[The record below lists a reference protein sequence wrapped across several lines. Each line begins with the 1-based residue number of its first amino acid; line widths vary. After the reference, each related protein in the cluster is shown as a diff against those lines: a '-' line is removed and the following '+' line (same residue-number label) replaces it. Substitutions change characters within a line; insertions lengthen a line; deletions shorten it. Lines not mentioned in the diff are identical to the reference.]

1 VSPFLP
7 RILLIAGLVALTLP
21 GRGLNIVFDYT
32 YDTGNFFG
40 GTNTWRRA
48 ILERA
53 ADDIEARIADTTLR
67 AISSNGSTGLLWE
80 LDFSHPS
87 SSGFVVLSNRAIPA
101 NVVLVFV
108 GAKSFG
114 GGGGYEDVSFGETG
128 GAWFDNV
135 NPANAAH
142 TNFAYNVL
150 FRGQPGG
157 NISTGANTQDFGPW
171 GGSVSFAN
179 NVTNWYFDPDPS
191 TIEAVTNKLDF
202 YSVAIHELFH
212 VLGFGTAGEVGNPD
226 FIGSWSAK
234 IVSNKFTG
242 TNAAR
247 VFGTNVPISTS
258 NNPQHW
264 VQTITNRASGGIVPQ
279 EASLTPA
286 ISGAY
291 FRKYITDLDWAAM
304 KDIGWQVVPLPG
316 SEFVIMT
323 NTTTRVGTNFITA
336 LTWRAQPGESNVV
349 LFATNLAGPF
359 TAVSTNL
366 VATNVVGRYTYTN
379 SSPRGF
385 FRIRMGNN

>member
-1 VSPFLP
+1 MPPFLP
-7 RILLIAGLVALTLP
+7 RILLMAVLVALTFP

-53 ADDIEARIADTTLR
+53 ADDIEARIGETTLR
-67 AISSNGSTGLLWE
+67 AISSNGSTGLSWE

-108 GAKSFG
+108 GAKNFG
-114 GGGGYEDVSFGETG
+114 GGGAYEDVSFGETG
-128 GAWFDNV
+128 GVWFDGV
-135 NPANAAH
+135 NPAIPAH

-157 NISTGANTQDFGPW
+157 SITTFLNTQDFGPW
-171 GGSVSFAN
+171 GGSISFAN
-179 NVTNWYFDPDPS
+179 NITNWYFDPDPS
-191 TIEAVTNKLDF
+191 TVETVTNKLDF
-202 YSVAIHELFH
+202 YSVAIHEIFH
-212 VLGFGTAGEVGNPD
+212 CLGFGTAD
-226 FIGSWSAK
+226 SWFPK
-234 IVSNKFTG
+234 VSGTNFTG
-242 TNAAR
+242 TNA
-247 VFGTNVPISTS
+247 VTVYKGNVPVISAG
-258 NNPQHW
+258 NPQHW
-264 VQTITNRASGGIVPQ
+264 VQSITNRASGGITPQ
-279 EASLTPA
+279 ETSLTPA

-304 KDIGWQVVPLPG
+304 KDIGWQVIPLPG